1 MPMLKN
7 KDGFMDWVQ
16 LHERAW
22 GSRVYPGRPSL
33 EQILS
38 APVVTFWQGVKESKD
53 PIYTVRLHEDLRDV
67 EKYLTRLLLRS
78 GVEAPKERLVRIYA
92 DKKRMTIRA
101 VRVLFGE
108 AD

>member
-1 MPMLKN
+1 MLKH

-22 GSRVYPGRPSL
+22 GSRIYPARPSL

-38 APVVTFWQGVKESKD
+38 APVVTFWQAAKESKD
-53 PIYTVRLHEDLRDV
+53 PPYTIKLYDELKDV
-67 EKYLTRLLLRS
+67 EKYLTRLLVRTS
-78 GVEAPKERLVRIYA
+78 VEPPNERLVRIYA
-92 DKKRMTIRA
+92 HQKRMTIRA

-108 AD
+108 VD